1 MPNKIVTQPII
12 TERERSKINR
22 YYARVKKQGYRPWVT
37 VRQSHSIGQGQ
48 IIYSHKTQRTHHF
61 LSRGELQPFFH
72 FEADSRV
79 KNIFEQYP
87 LPIEETMRLAA
98 ELNIQHPSSYQE
110 SVNYNGHRPA
120 KTMTLDY
127 LVIHTDK
134 SRHAFNFKY
143 ADALDKN
150 ITSPQAVARTN
161 AKAEIERIYCLQN
174 NITWT
179 QLTEKSFDP
188 AVTYNLRYFREC
200 YDSPDDIDISDDL
213 KSVVLCHLTLNFKNY
228 PTATVR
234 NNLERT
240 ANGINLP
247 LHQIQSI
254 FQMLAY
260 ERVLH
265 FDWKT
270 EINLNRPLPVVA
282 KEVDYV
288 C

>member
-1 MPNKIVTQPII
+1 MKKVTQPII
-12 TERERSKINR
+12 TDKERSRIAR
-22 YYARVKKQGYRPWVT
+22 YYAKVKKEGYRPWIT
-37 VRQSHSIGQGQ
+37 VRQSHTIGQGQ
-48 IIYSHKTQRTHHF
+48 IIYSHKTKRAHHF
-61 LSRGELQPFFH
+61 LSRGELQAFFH
-72 FEADSRV
+72 FEANKRV
-79 KNIFEQYP
+79 KNILEQFP
-87 LPIEETMRLAA
+87 LPIADTMQVAT
-98 ELNIQHPSSYQE
+98 ELNIVHPSSYQE
-110 SVNYNGHRPA
+110 AVNFNGHRPA

-127 LVIHTDK
+127 LVIHSDK
-134 SRHAFNFKY
+134 SRHAYNFKY
-143 ADALDKN
+143 SDALDKN

-174 NITWT
+174 NISWT
-179 QLTEKSFDP
+179 QLTEKSFDKS
-188 AVTYNLRYFREC
+188 VTSNLRYFREC
-200 YDSPDDIDISDDL
+200 YDSPYDIDISDDL
-213 KSVVLCHLTLNFKNY
+213 KSAVLCHLTLNFENY

-240 ANGINLP
+240 ASDINLP

-265 FDWKT
+265 FDWTT
-270 EINLNRPLPVVA
+270 EINLNRPLPAVA